1 MSGSSPRPPQS
12 TIKDVAARAH
22 VSVGTVSNVLNR
34 PETVSPGT
42 RQQVLDAMKA
52 LGFVRHAGAAM
63 LRRSHRTS
71 MVGVIVLNAA
81 SPFFAEVAA
90 GAEDVAR
97 EDDRLVVICSSA
109 GDREREG
116 RYFVA
121 LEAQRVAGIIV
132 SPVGLRVPEVTSL
145 RARGVAVVLLE
156 RQHPDFCS
164 VEVNGRGGAEQ
175 AVGHLIGLGHRE
187 IAYVSPPLD
196 IPQYRQRWEGAEAA
210 AAGHAL
216 VHLVRTEVGPLG
228 GTEAGS
234 AAAADLLTR
243 HPEITG
249 FFCAND
255 LVALGL
261 MSGLARM
268 GYRIPEDVSVV
279 GFDDVEGARFGVV
292 PLTTVRQ
299 PARELGRRATELML
313 AEAAAGP
320 DHHHEHVVFD
330 AELVIRE
337 STGAPRTGGRPHS
350 TPPDLTSHL

>member
-1 MSGSSPRPPQS
+1 MISAAAGRPQS

-34 PETVSPGT
+34 PDTVAPGT
-42 RQQVLDAMKA
+42 REVVLDAMKA

-97 EDDRLVVICSSA
+97 DDDRLVVICSSA
-109 GDREREG
+109 GDRDREG
-116 RYFVA
+116 RYFAA

-132 SPVGLRVPEVTSL
+132 SPVGLRIPEVTSL

-156 RQHPDFCS
+156 RQHPEFCS
-164 VEVNGRGGAEQ
+164 VEVDGRGGAQQ
-175 AVGHLIGLGHRE
+175 AVTHLMELGHRA
-187 IAYVSPPLD
+187 IAFVSPPLD

-210 AAGHAL
+210 AAADPS
-216 VHLVRTEVGPLG
+216 VHLVRTEIGQLG
-228 GTEAGS
+228 GTEEGS
-234 AAAADLLTR
+234 AAAADLLAR
-243 HPEITG
+243 YPDITG

-261 MSGLARM
+261 MSQLAGM
-268 GYRIPEDVSVV
+268 GFRIPADVSVV
-279 GFDDVEGARFGVV
+279 GFDDVEAARYGVV

-299 PARELGRRATELML
+299 PARELGRKATELML
-313 AEAAAGP
+313 AEAVAGT
-320 DHHHEHVVFD
+320 DHEHRHVVFD
-330 AELVIRE
+330 ATLVVRN
-337 STGAPRTGGRPHS
+337 STGAPRA
-350 TPPDLTSHL
+350 TPAR